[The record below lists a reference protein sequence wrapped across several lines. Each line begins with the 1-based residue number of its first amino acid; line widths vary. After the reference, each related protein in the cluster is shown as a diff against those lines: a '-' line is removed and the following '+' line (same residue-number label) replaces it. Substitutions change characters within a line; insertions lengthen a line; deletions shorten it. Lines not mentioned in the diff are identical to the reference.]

1 MTLRMCSKCTMLKS
15 IENFASYVH
24 IKTGN
29 LYTRH
34 VCSECY
40 AKQRAEYKKSMKPRT
55 CTECN
60 ETKQVRDFPNY
71 KSLGPNDKRHNIC
84 KKCTS
89 KLEKQRN
96 GYKYN
101 KRELNGEPVLDKP
114 NTYRTEQQRIDG
126 FELMEALGF
135 TFNEENGIWFKEGLK
150 TPDGKFV
157 GIQERKRLKIEALK
171 KEVEEL
177 DIWSKIRYLREKDN
191 LSINKIADISGLG
204 RNAIFNFLKNGKK
217 LKKLGD

>member
-1 MTLRMCSKCTMLKS
+1 MLKS